1 MTWPTVFCR
10 ACGGFA
16 NDVALQMIVQREK
29 FEIYRHCGVN
39 NLIYIAYDLNLK
51 DIN

>member
-1 MTWPTVFCR
+1 MR
-10 ACGGFA
+10 
-16 NDVALQMIVQREK
+16 LMQREK